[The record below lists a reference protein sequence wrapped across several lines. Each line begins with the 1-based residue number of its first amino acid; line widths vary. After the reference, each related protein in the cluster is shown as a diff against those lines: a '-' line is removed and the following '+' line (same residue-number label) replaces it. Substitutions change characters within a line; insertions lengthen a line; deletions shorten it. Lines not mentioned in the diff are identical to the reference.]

1 MQAQHAA
8 DQKLVKN
15 NGATAVYQQP
25 HAPVAAIVNNR
36 NIIATAPGGAAPPRP
51 PHPPQQQQRSTMVQ
65 ARLDRRM
72 QSAHRMAASAS
83 NSAGVGFEMPT
94 RVGFPSSVV
103 PPIAEH
109 PTPNSHFDDSTM
121 SWEEGSVMSAGRI
134 LNPSISRPRNRA
146 SRSRSNSP
154 LERWH
159 AGEEKLH
166 DSWSNDGGKEGE
178 QGPSPTL
185 SNDDS
190 MESPDSDHD
199 LDNSNTSGG
208 ADQYLMMDMDVVGN
222 NTEARS
228 KQKPPRSFP
237 RARKMIHHSAYHH
250 AHNPRR
256 VQLPEYYRSY
266 NFGDDPTA
274 IQPKIRKREDRDA
287 ASLSGTAFSSTS
299 RTSLCSVSTRS
310 FGAFSVQS
318 AGAAGA
324 SVMTSS
330 TQGSTQSAASA
341 PPNLWEVDRQ
351 MHKKKRNVETHTDF
365 MKLVQSPTQ
374 DDENLVKETILL
386 STANGGGNGGDGTP
400 SAWKG
405 EAKGVPHKV
414 SISFRRLT
422 LRTQVRELKELLED
436 DQPSRMT
443 ASSTVPPTPPFH
455 GRTSAV
461 QDLHLERK
469 ASSKK
474 RKKKKGH
481 HIRASI

>member
-1 MQAQHAA
+1 
-8 DQKLVKN
+8 
-15 NGATAVYQQP
+15 
-25 HAPVAAIVNNR
+25 
-36 NIIATAPGGAAPPRP
+36 
-51 PHPPQQQQRSTMVQ
+51 
-65 ARLDRRM
+65 
-72 QSAHRMAASAS
+72 
-83 NSAGVGFEMPT
+83 
-94 RVGFPSSVV
+94 
-103 PPIAEH
+103 
-109 PTPNSHFDDSTM
+109 
-121 SWEEGSVMSAGRI
+121 MSAGRI
-134 LNPSISRPRNRA
+134 LVNPSISRPRSRT

-154 LERWH
+154 LERRYL
-159 AGEEKLH
+159 GDEKSPLH
-166 DSWSNDGGKEGE
+166 DSWSNDGGKEDE
-178 QGPSPTL
+178 QDPSPSL

-199 LDNSNTSGG
+199 LDNSNTSGS

-237 RARKMIHHSAYHH
+237 RAQKMSRHSAYHH

-287 ASLSGTAFSSTS
+287 ASLAGTAFSSTS

-324 SVMTSS
+324 ASVMTSS
-330 TQGSTQSAASA
+330 TQGSTQSAATA

-374 DDENLVKETILL
+374 NNDENLVKETILL
-386 STANGGGNGGDGTP
+386 STANGGRGNHHHGGDLGTP
-400 SAWKG
+400 STWKG

-455 GRTSAV
+455 GRTTSAV